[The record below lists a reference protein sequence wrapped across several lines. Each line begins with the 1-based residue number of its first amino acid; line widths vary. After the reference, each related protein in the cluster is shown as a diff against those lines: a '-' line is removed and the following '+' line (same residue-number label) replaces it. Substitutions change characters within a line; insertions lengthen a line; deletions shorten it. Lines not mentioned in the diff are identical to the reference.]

1 MTARACHE
9 DQMARTVWPN
19 LTNPE
24 RALWRSQK
32 GPLAFLMAFPTSRST
47 RIDPQPF
54 RVLLCRR
61 LHLPLPFSSRTCRCG
76 RLLDCRG
83 HHRAACAEAGVLGA
97 RGFALERAAAQVCRE
112 GGGRV
117 STNVMVRNLDIEGG
131 NPVDAR
137 RLEVVVDGLT
147 IFNGAQLAIDTTM
160 VSPLQRNGM
169 ARRRAADHNGAAL
182 EDARRRKERTYP
194 ELVGER
200 GRARLVVLGAEV
212 GGRWSGE
219 TAEFLGALS
228 KAKAESAPEN
238 VREEVRRA
246 WLRRWRNLLS
256 CTAARAF
263 ATSLLERRTSPG
275 VTSAV
280 PMEHEV
286 LRESR
291 FF

>member
-1 MTARACHE
+1 MGTHE
-9 DQMARTVWPN
+9 DRVARTVWPT
-19 LTNPE
+19 LTSPE

-32 GPLAFLMAFPTSRST
+32 GPLACSAFMAFPTSRST

-131 NPVDAR
+131 NPTDAR
-137 RLEVVVDGLT
+137 RLEIVVDGLT
-147 IFNGAQLAIDTTM
+147 LFDGAQLAIDTTL
-160 VSPLQRNGM
+160 VSHPKRDGT

-182 EDARRRKERTYP
+182 EEARRKKENTYP
-194 ELVGER
+194 ELAGDR
-200 GRARLVVLGAEV
+200 GLARLVVFAAEV
-212 GGRWSGE
+212 GGRWSDK
-219 TAEFLGALS
+219 TANFLSALS
-228 KAKAESAPEN
+228 KAKAETAPEA
-238 VREEVRRA
+238 VRDQVRA
-246 WLRRWRNLLS
+246 SWLRRWRNLLG

-263 ATSLLERRTSPG
+263 ATSLLEKRCSPG
-275 VTSAV
+275 VSSTV
-280 PMEHEV
+280 PAEHEV

-291 FF
+291 FL